1 MLRRY
6 LPDIGI
12 ALGVALLL
20 LWSLGPIYWAVATSL
35 TPLSEIGAKPFHF
48 VPQHFTM
55 NHYARLFGIG
65 NDGAIWRQFSATLFN
80 SIITSTISTVLC
92 VLLAAL
98 GGYAFA
104 RLEFPGRDALF
115 VLVVATLAI
124 PGYAVLIPL
133 YSLMISLRL
142 IDTYLGITLIYISAY
157 LPLAL
162 WMLRSVFQTMPI
174 SLEEAAKLDGASR
187 LGILFK
193 IVLPIAA
200 PGLTAVAIL
209 TFLGAWGQY
218 IIPLIFSPTLKT
230 KPMTVLIPEFATK
243 NFTDYGMITASG
255 TVAILIPALIVLV
268 LNRYLVSGLLAG
280 SSK

>member
-1 MLRRY
+1 MRRT
-6 LPDIGI
+6 LSIIGTV
-12 ALGVALLL
+12 LGVTLLV
-20 LWSLGPIYWAVATSL
+20 LWSLGPIYWAIATSF
-35 TPLSEIGAKPFHF
+35 TPASEIGAKPFHF
-48 VPQHFTM
+48 VPQQLTLS
-55 NHYARLFGIG
+55 HYQRLFGFS
-65 NDGAIWRQFSATLFN
+65 NDGAIWRTFSATLLN
-80 SIITSTISTVLC
+80 SIVTSVLATVVC

-104 RLEFPGRDALF
+104 RLQFPGRNILF
-115 VLVVATLAI
+115 ICVVATLAI

-133 YSLMISLRL
+133 YRLMIGLRL
-142 IDTYLGITLIYISAY
+142 IDTYLGITLIYVSAY

-162 WMLRSVFQTMPI
+162 WMLRSVFLALPI
-174 SLEEAAKLDGASR
+174 ALEEAARLDGVSR
-187 LGILFK
+187 LRILFH

-255 TVAILIPALIVLV
+255 TVSILIPALIVLV